1 MNWQSVLECSPIHSP
16 FWFGA
21 HTQGSGR
28 VLKKTVFWGKQS
40 FRQVIPKSL
49 VLCVGFSL
57 STKNEG
63 PGSCFFSHIPI
74 FRKETLKKQEYSAG
88 IRPEDAWASLEK
100 PSFACSLGSAFH
112 TSIRRCM
119 RICMTILH
127 SSFHWRCD
135 VFLSQEFPPF
145 VKLFQTSRVGW

>member
-1 MNWQSVLECSPIHSP
+1 MFTH
-16 FWFGA
+16 
-21 HTQGSGR
+21 
-28 VLKKTVFWGKQS
+28 
-40 FRQVIPKSL
+40 
-49 VLCVGFSL
+49 SL
-57 STKNEG
+57 SLLIRSTHTGVWESSEENSFLRKADFQTSYSKKFG
-63 PGSCFFSHIPI
+63 IMRGLQSQHKKLRPWFLFFFHIPR

-88 IRPEDAWASLEK
+88 IRPEDACASLEK

-135 VFLSQEFPPF
+135 VCLSQEFPPF